1 MKQYFAFTGVLFGIA
16 IGVLELAGPARAA
29 ALGGSAAADAVDQ
42 LRAQGYTVQVDVDNG
57 PRSVALSECTVS
69 DVSGLSGTNSAGK
82 PLTPAQ
88 AGTVYVDVNCPDY
101 DDD

>member
-1 MKQYFAFTGVLFGIA
+1 MKRYFAATAAVFGIA
-16 IGVLELAGPARAA
+16 VAALELAGPARAA
-29 ALGGSAAADAVDQ
+29 VPTGGSNAADAVNQ

-57 PRSVALSECTVS
+57 QRSVALSECTVS

-88 AGTVYVDVNCPDY
+88 VDTVYVDVNCPDY
-101 DDD
+101 DD